1 MAQGHTILKLAIAI
15 PVYDN
20 PESMFLQSLTSA
32 LSFLYEANLT
42 DDDGEPV
49 KLQVET
55 FVCSGVI
62 QEARH
67 RLFFEAMKWEA
78 DYILWCDSDHIF
90 PADAIPRLWSHGKDI
105 VGCNYARRTM
115 TGQPTAPTAA
125 VLGRDTADEKL
136 CFTTQE
142 KAEAGLVE
150 QVDHMG
156 LGLCL
161 MRMSI
166 LERLTEHAEANGEES
181 FMPLF
186 HWLAKDAGNG
196 SIGEDVYFFQKCRA
210 AGLDVWCDHGLSWE
224 VGHIT
229 KRVLTHAHV
238 ERDRPRWKQ
247 EEG

>member
-1 MAQGHTILKLAIAI
+1 MKLAIAV

-20 PESMFLQSLTSA
+20 VESMFFQSVMSA
-32 LSFLYEANLT
+32 VSHFYETGLE
-42 DDDGEPV
+42 DQDGNPIP
-49 KLQVET
+49 KHVET
-55 FVCSGVI
+55 FVCSGII

-67 RLFFEAMKWEA
+67 RLFFEALKWDA

-90 PADAIPRLWSHGKDI
+90 PHDAINRLLSHGLDI

-115 TGQPTAPTAA
+115 PGQPTAPTSA
-125 VLGRDTADEKL
+125 VHERAGKAEQL
-136 CFTTQE
+136 CYTTKD

-150 QVDHMG
+150 KVDHMG

-166 LERLTEHAEANGEES
+166 LEKLTEKAEADGFAS

-186 HWLAKDAGNG
+186 HWEAKDGGRG
-196 SIGEDVYFFQKCRA
+196 SVGEDVYFFKKCRE

-238 ERDRPRWKQ
+238 ERDKRMEKN
-247 EEG
+247 